1 MSGNSDTCDGRQ
13 TIQRRVFEQARAI
26 VAENAS
32 MAADEIRLEHRL
44 EEDLGCDSLDLVE
57 ITMEVEEQFDISVPD
72 EVAER
77 IKTVKDVVDGV
88 MPFIDRPE
96 QLTER

>member
-1 MSGNSDTCDGRQ
+1 MPSDSNTCGATLSTHERIFHEVR
-13 TIQRRVFEQARAI
+13 TI
-26 VAENAS
+26 VAESVATP
-32 MAADEIRLEHRL
+32 AEQILPEHRL